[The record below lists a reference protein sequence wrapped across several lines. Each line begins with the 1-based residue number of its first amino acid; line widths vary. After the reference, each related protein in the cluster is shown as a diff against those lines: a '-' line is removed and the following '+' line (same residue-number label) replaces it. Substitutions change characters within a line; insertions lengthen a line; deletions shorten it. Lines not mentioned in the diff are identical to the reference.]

1 MLQCGMNYPLELTF
15 KIVALA
21 PQLKVTD
28 AAGET
33 VCYVKQKLFK
43 LREAVEV
50 FTDETR
56 TEKLCDIKA
65 DRIIDFSAKYTFY
78 LTNGEAFGA
87 VRRKGMRSLWRAHY
101 EILDHDTPELE
112 IREENGWVKV
122 MDGFFGGLPII
133 GAFAGYLFHPVYL
146 IKTIGSEEIMAR
158 VKKQPAFWEGKF
170 TIEQTGNIDDGDQL
184 RVMLSTLMMVLLER
198 QRG

>member
-1 MLQCGMNYPLELTF
+1 MNYPLELSF

-33 VCYVKQKLFK
+33 VCYVKQKMFK
-43 LREAVEV
+43 LKEAVEV

-56 TEKLCDIKA
+56 TEKLCEIKA
-65 DRIIDFSAKYTFY
+65 DRIIDFSAKYTFFT
-78 LTNGEAFGA
+78 TNDEAFGA
-87 VRRKGMRSLWRAHY
+87 IRRKGMRSIWKAHY
-101 EILDHDTPELE
+101 EILDHETPELE

-122 MDGFFGGLPII
+122 MDSFFGELPII
-133 GAFAGYLFHPVYL
+133 GAFAGYFFNPTYL
-146 IKTIGSEEIMAR
+146 IKCIDTGEVMVR

-170 TIEQTGNIDDGDQL
+170 VLEQLGSIDDGDQL

-198 QRG
+198 SRG